1 MAGFVY
7 IMSNP
12 LFPSRVKIGLSTKDP
27 TIDRT
32 NQLSKETGVPEP
44 FKCEYYAF
52 VGDERGLE
60 QRVHKELDK
69 KRPNKQKEFFEVTV
83 PLAMS
88 TIRRLAD
95 SFGGIKYEE
104 SFYKSN
110 DLKGIDSKLFDETW
124 WKQATVSDLNAQIEL
139 SADLLAVEPWSDNSA
154 DRTALHFSTAG
165 SVECL
170 QVLLNEVSGLFTK
183 DNWGETSFLEAR
195 DCWGRTALHY
205 STWVSNPPI
214 TKLLIDSGADFLSQ
228 DVLSG
233 HTVLAY
239 AAACDLTGETLKLLL
254 KAGIDPEDGYALESA
269 AWHGMAEN
277 LELLLKAG
285 ADPNSKNWS
294 GARIMENLSRKT
306 GTTETM
312 EILLE
317 AGVDVMERCKYDDS
331 TPLHAAVFAD
341 DAEEKVKILL
351 DAGAD
356 RRAKDK
362 DGKTAWDYARES
374 DVKLKFEGT
383 KAYRSLKPK
392 WYN

>member
-83 PLAMS
+83 PLAIS

-139 SADLLAVEPWSDNSA
+139 SADLLAIEPWSDNSQH
-154 DRTALHFSTAG
+154 RTALHFSTAG
-165 SVECL
+165 SVACL
-170 QVLLNEVSGLFTK
+170 EVMLNETSGLFTK
-183 DNWGETSFLEAR
+183 DDWGEVSFLEAG
-195 DCWGRTALHY
+195 DIWNRTALHY
-205 STWVSNPPI
+205 STWVSNPAI
-214 TKLLIDSGADFLSQ
+214 TKLLLDAGANPLAQ
-228 DVLSG
+228 DALNG
-233 HTVLAY
+233 GTVLGY
-239 AAACDLTGETLKLLL
+239 AAARDLTGDTLNLLL
-254 KAGIDPEDGYALESA
+254 KAGVDPENSGALWLA
-269 AWHGMAEN
+269 AWNGMAKN
-277 LELLLKAG
+277 LKLLLKAG
-285 ADPNSKNWS
+285 ADPKRQ
-294 GARIMENLSRKT
+294 GILVNLPRKA
-306 GTTETM
+306 GTTDTM
-312 EILLE
+312 KILLE
-317 AGVDVMERCKYDDS
+317 AGADVMERYKYDDS
-331 TPLHAAVFAD
+331 TPLHAAIFAD

-356 RRAKDK
+356 IRAKDK
-362 DGKTAWDYARES
+362 NGKTAWDYARES